1 MVLKKPIKM
10 ENTHRID
17 RLEILKQQQDLF
29 ALVNEVQPGYFREQT
44 AALENYYGIYDRGKL
59 VACCGERMKMEDFT
73 EISAV
78 VTQPDSRGKGYA
90 KQLIKHTTYSVF
102 QQNKIPYL
110 HVLESNHNAIALYKK
125 LGFKTRRKLP
135 FSKLGTL

>member
-1 MVLKKPIKM
+1 M

-44 AALENYYGIYDRGKL
+44 AALGNYYGIHDRGKL

-73 EISAV
+73 EISTV

-90 KQLIKHTTYSVF
+90 KQLIKHTTDSVF
-102 QQNKIPYL
+102 QQNKILYL
-110 HVLESNHNAIALYKK
+110 HVLESNHNVIVLYKK

-135 FSKLGTL
+135 FFKLGTL

>member
-1 MVLKKPIKM
+1 M

-44 AALENYYGIYDRGKL
+44 AALGNYYGIYDRGKL
-59 VACCGERMKMEDFT
+59 VACCGERMKIEDFT

-78 VTQPDSRGKGYA
+78 VTQPYSRGKGYA
-90 KQLIKHTTYSVF
+90 KQLIKHITDSVF

-125 LGFKTRRKLP
+125 LGFKTRRKLL
-135 FSKLGTL
+135 FFKLGTL